1 MILILLELKDLGVIV
16 DNHLTFTN
24 HIVEKTN
31 KANQIMVLIWG
42 ILVFL
47 DKHNFGL
54 LYRSLVR
61 PHIEYGNILW
71 SPFQREDINLI
82 EMCKE
87 GQHVLYQKSINLI
100 TKKD

>member
-1 MILILLELKDLGVIV
+1 MILILLELKDLGVIA

-24 HIVEKTN
+24 HIVEKIN
-31 KANQIMVLIWG
+31 KANQVMVLIWG

-47 DKHNFGL
+47 DEHNFSL

-61 PHIEYGNILW
+61 PYIEYGNIIW
-71 SPFQREDINLI
+71 SPFQRADINLI

-87 GQHVLYQKSINLI
+87 EQHVLYQKSINLI
-100 TKKD
+100 T